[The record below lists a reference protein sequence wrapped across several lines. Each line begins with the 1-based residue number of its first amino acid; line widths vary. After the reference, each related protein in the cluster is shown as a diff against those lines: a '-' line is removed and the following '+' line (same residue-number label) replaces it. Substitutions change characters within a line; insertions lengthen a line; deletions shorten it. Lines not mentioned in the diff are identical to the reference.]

1 MPARFAPTLK
11 RKNSVSPLRWA
22 FIVAVSF
29 CIISQ
34 LGIRN
39 SECRIKEEEFH
50 NPQSGI
56 RIEKALPKWAC
67 ILYMAG
73 DNFLDWFT
81 QQNLEELKEAGYGY
95 DVRTVVLAD
104 RTDKG
109 GHLYE
114 VRKGHLLELPIED
127 VDPSWKGKELNTGDP
142 QTLITFATWA
152 VKNLPAQNYLLLLG
166 GYGEGWMGMLHDFN
180 NGQGAVDVLSL
191 AELEEALAEIVK
203 TVKRV
208 NGKDRLDLLGLDAC
222 YMAMVEVL
230 YSIKD
235 YAHYVIASENEE
247 ALDGW
252 PYGDVLMAFLEDP
265 SRPAPEIAS
274 SIANAYIE
282 TTSYLP
288 TKLANILTITAVDL
302 GAFTGVIS
310 PLGELALALKSTL
323 SAPGERE
330 VKRFKEVDI
339 LTDSFTVSAH
349 IAGRYIPYS
358 MHYDLG
364 SFLNALR
371 LKFKDNPTINSK
383 VKELQKAL
391 KKAVIKE
398 RHQDL
403 PERKLSLGG
412 LTLFSMGAELEGY
425 KDLPFSRENP
435 WYAFV
440 EERVSLLGRLKK
452 TAK

>member
-1 MPARFAPTLK
+1 MRRFAPQ
-11 RKNSVSPLRWA
+11 
-22 FIVAVSF
+22 AVF
-29 CIISQ
+29 CLLSTAYCLLPTAYCHGQ
-34 LGIRN
+34 DT
-39 SECRIKEEEFH
+39 KT
-50 NPQSGI
+50 
-56 RIEKALPKWAC
+56 LPKWTC
-67 ILYMAG
+67 IVYLAG

-81 QQNLEELKEAGYGY
+81 QQNLEELKEAGRGVLQYAPAY

-104 RTDKG
+104 KLDKG

-114 VRKGHLLELPIED
+114 VRNGYLLELPVED
-127 VDPSWKGKELNTGDP
+127 INPSWKNKELNTGDP

-152 VKNLPAQNYLLLLG
+152 VENLPAQNYLLLLG
-166 GYGEGWMGMLHDFN
+166 GYGEGWMGMLHDLN
-180 NGQGAVDVLSL
+180 DGSASGGVDVLSL
-191 AELEEALAEIVK
+191 PELEETLGSIVRAIK
-203 TVKRV
+203 KV
-208 NGKDRLDLLGLDAC
+208 NGKDRIDILGLDAC

-230 YSIKD
+230 FSIKD

-265 SRPAPEIAS
+265 SKPAPHIAS
-274 SIANAYIE
+274 RIADAYVD

-288 TKLANILTITAVDL
+288 TKLDNILTVAVIDL
-302 GAFTGVIS
+302 MAFTEIMP
-310 PLGELALALKSTL
+310 PLGELALTLKSAFGG
-323 SAPGERE
+323 SPQA
-330 VKRFKEVDI
+330 VKRFKRVDT

-364 SFLNALR
+364 CFLNALR
-371 LKFKDNPTINSK
+371 LEFRDNPAINK
-383 VKELQKAL
+383 KAIELQKVL
-391 KKAVIKE
+391 KRVVIKE

-403 PERKLSLGG
+403 PERKLHLGG

-425 KDLPFSRENP
+425 KDLPFSRNNP

-440 EERVSLLGRLKK
+440 EERVTTLGGLEK
-452 TAK
+452 TAR

>member
-1 MPARFAPTLK
+1 MRRFAPQ
-11 RKNSVSPLRWA
+11 
-22 FIVAVSF
+22 AVF
-29 CIISQ
+29 CLLSTAYCLLPTAYCHGQ
-34 LGIRN
+34 DT
-39 SECRIKEEEFH
+39 KT
-50 NPQSGI
+50 
-56 RIEKALPKWAC
+56 LPKWTC
-67 ILYMAG
+67 IVYLAG

-81 QQNLEELKEAGYGY
+81 QQNLEELKEAGRGVLQYAPAY

-104 RTDKG
+104 KLDKG

-114 VRKGHLLELPIED
+114 VRNGYLLELPVED
-127 VDPSWKGKELNTGDP
+127 INPSWKNKELNTGDP

-152 VKNLPAQNYLLLLG
+152 VENLPAQNYLLLLG
-166 GYGEGWMGMLHDFN
+166 GYGEGWMGMLHDLN
-180 NGQGAVDVLSL
+180 DGQGMADVLSL
-191 AELEEALAEIVK
+191 PELEEALGSIVGAIK
-203 TVKRV
+203 KV
-208 NGKDRLDLLGLDAC
+208 NGKDRIDILGLDAC

-230 YSIKD
+230 FSIKD

-265 SRPAPEIAS
+265 SKPAPHIAS
-274 SIANAYIE
+274 RIADAYVD

-288 TKLANILTITAVDL
+288 TKLDNILTVAVIDL
-302 GAFTGVIS
+302 MAFTEIMP
-310 PLGELALALKSTL
+310 PLGELALTLKSAFGG
-323 SAPGERE
+323 SPQA
-330 VKRFKEVDI
+330 VKRFKRVDT

-364 SFLNALR
+364 CFLNALR
-371 LKFKDNPTINSK
+371 LEFRDNPAINK
-383 VKELQKAL
+383 KAIELQKVL
-391 KKAVIKE
+391 KRVVIKE

-403 PERKLSLGG
+403 PERKLHLGG

-425 KDLPFSRENP
+425 KDLPFSRNNP

-440 EERVSLLGRLKK
+440 EERVTTLGGLEK
-452 TAK
+452 TAR

>member
-1 MPARFAPTLK
+1 MRRFAPQ
-11 RKNSVSPLRWA
+11 V
-22 FIVAVSF
+22 VF
-29 CIISQ
+29 CLLSTAYCLLPTAYCHGQ
-34 LGIRN
+34 DT
-39 SECRIKEEEFH
+39 KT
-50 NPQSGI
+50 
-56 RIEKALPKWAC
+56 LPKWTC
-67 ILYMAG
+67 IVYLAG

-81 QQNLEELKEAGYGY
+81 QQNLEELKEAGRGVLSATADLPKARQYAPTY

-104 RTDKG
+104 KMDKG

-114 VRKGHLLELPIED
+114 VRNGYLLELPVED
-127 VDPSWKGKELNTGDP
+127 INPSWKNKELNTGDP
-142 QTLITFATWA
+142 QTLITFAAWA
-152 VKNLPAQNYLLLLG
+152 VENLPAQNYLLLLG
-166 GYGEGWMGMLHDFN
+166 GYGEGWMGMLHDLN
-180 NGQGAVDVLSL
+180 DGSASGGVDVLSL
-191 AELEEALAEIVK
+191 PELEEALGSIVRAI
-203 TVKRV
+203 KRV
-208 NGKDRLDLLGLDAC
+208 NGKDRIDILGLDAC

-230 YSIKD
+230 FSIKD

-252 PYGDVLMAFLEDP
+252 PYGDVLRAFLEDP
-265 SRPAPEIAS
+265 SKPAPQIAS
-274 SIANAYIE
+274 RIADAYVD

-288 TKLANILTITAVDL
+288 TKLDNILTVAVIDLTAL
-302 GAFTGVIS
+302 TEIMP
-310 PLGELALALKSTL
+310 PLGELALTLKSAFGG
-323 SAPGERE
+323 SPQA
-330 VKRFKEVDI
+330 VKRFKEVDT

-371 LKFKDNPTINSK
+371 LKFRDNQAVSK
-383 VKELQKAL
+383 KAIELQKAL
-391 KKAVIKE
+391 KKVVIRE

-403 PERKLSLGG
+403 TERKLHLGG

-425 KDLPFSRENP
+425 KELPFARNNP

-440 EERVSLLGRLKK
+440 EERVSTLGGLEK